1 MRVDIRHLKEKDD
14 ILEESLDTLVDSPLN
29 DKIIFQGG
37 GALHFIYS
45 SPRYSSDV
53 DFVDPSITEDIQEYR
68 NGLLNIGS
76 KYNLNT
82 AVIMKNQKGIRAKWG
97 HVENSPNAKVEI
109 EERAADEYEK
119 SKGRFNLLV
128 KSPEDIYTDKIFANI
143 ARYVDRRAKAF
154 ELRSQGK
161 PGFPFKPSDFFDLN
175 YLKDELGVDPVPKE
189 RILNRARAYDK
200 EDIVN
205 YANLHD
211 MMTMINDPDNHDFF
225 RHQIE
230 KTMMPDVF
238 KVKKFDKAFF
248 NSVSEHFEKYRDT
261 FYGKTISLFD
271 PKDNPLD

>member
-1 MRVDIRHLKEKDD
+1 MRVDIRHLKEKDN

-53 DFVDPSITEDIQEYR
+53 DFVDPSITEDIQDYR
-68 NGLLNIGS
+68 NVLLNIGS

-82 AVIMKNQKGIRAKWG
+82 AVIMKNKKGIRAKWG

-119 SKGRFNLLV
+119 SNGRFSLLV

-143 ARYVDRRAKAF
+143 ARYVDRKDKAS
-154 ELRSQGK
+154 ELRLLNKEGTNK
-161 PGFPFKPSDFFDLN
+161 LNIPFPFKPSDFFDLN
-175 YLKDELGVDPVPKE
+175 YLKNELGVNPVPKE
-189 RILNRARAYDK
+189 RIVNRARAYEK
-200 EDIVN
+200 EEIVN
-205 YANLHD
+205 YSNLTN
-211 MMTMINDPDNHDFF
+211 MINMINDPDNHDFF
-225 RHQIE
+225 RHQME

-238 KVKKFDKAFF
+238 KVKKFDKGFF
-248 NSVSEHFEKYRDT
+248 NSVSEHFENYR
-261 FYGKTISLFD
+261 
-271 PKDNPLD
+271 